1 MNLLK
6 LMKFWRGQRVCLL
19 LAQVVHLFGCLW
31 QVGIYVSPRKACPFD
46 FGTLSSG
53 SILVRTTGRS
63 LAASRAIRNR
73 CQMMT
78 TLFHLVVLLHGGG
91 TDHRRL
97 LLILF
102 NDMKT
107 ATLFNHLFHL
117 LIQRASTV
125 VCGTAADG
133 ITPLVVMTL

>member
-6 LMKFWRGQRVCLL
+6 LMKFWCGQRVCLL

-73 CQMMT
+73 CQMMMT

-125 VCGTAADG
+125 CSTAADG
-133 ITPLVVMTL
+133 ITPLVVITL